1 MKRYIT
7 SNRVR
12 HLRDI
17 GCTRK
22 SMQWFDSSS
31 VRKINQ
37 QSSISER
44 YNMSYVGNEY
54 NYRFKLKD
62 CYQRCLNKRRLII
75 NKFNDPRYYY
85 YNKHKISGYK

>member
-17 GCTRK
+17 GVIIQK
-22 SMQWFDSSS
+22 SMQWFDSSHI
-31 VRKINQ
+31 RKINQ
-37 QSSISER
+37 QSSISEK

-54 NYRFKLKD
+54 HYRFKLKD
-62 CYQRCLNKRRLII
+62 YYQRRKYLTQY
-75 NKFNDPRYYY
+75 NDSRYYCR
-85 YNKHKISGYK
+85 NKNKISGYK

>member
-22 SMQWFDSSS
+22 SMRWFDSSS
-31 VRKINQ
+31 IRKINQ

-54 NYRFKLKD
+54 HYRFKLKD
-62 CYQRCLNKRRLII
+62 YYQRRKYITW
-75 NKFNDPRYYY
+75 FNRSHYYLHDK
-85 YNKHKISGYK
+85 NKISGYK

>member
-17 GCTRK
+17 GYIRK
-22 SMQWFDSSS
+22 SIQWFDGSHI
-31 VRKINQ
+31 RKINQ
-37 QSSISER
+37 QSSIAEK
-44 YNMSYVGNEY
+44 YNMSYIGNEY

-62 CYQRCLNKRRLII
+62 YYQRRKYLTQYNRSCYYLHNK
-75 NKFNDPRYYY
+75 N
-85 YNKHKISGYK
+85 KISGYK